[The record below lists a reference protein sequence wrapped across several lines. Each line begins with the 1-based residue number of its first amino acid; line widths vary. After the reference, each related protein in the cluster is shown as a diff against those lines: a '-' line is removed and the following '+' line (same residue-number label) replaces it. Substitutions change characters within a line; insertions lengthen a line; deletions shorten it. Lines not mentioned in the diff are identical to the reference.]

1 MKMTGQR
8 YTEKELVWITRL
20 FEQGRSDEE
29 IATTVGRTV
38 YGIRWKREKMGLFRP
53 SAIEISKQQGHKWTD
68 EEILFIKN
76 YWNSQTDEWMA
87 KKLGV
92 TVRVYRLKR
101 QKMTVN
107 TIDGS
112 KRLLKSWIHRKG
124 RHITWTWGQEE
135 FLREHYPTHGAAD
148 IARYVGHTKKAVI
161 HKANRMGI
169 TKDYKPGEKGYP
181 PVEQYY
187 NSDTFQ
193 PKIIK

>member
-1 MKMTGQR
+1 MENNGQR
-8 YTEKELVWITRL
+8 FSKKEIAWIKTL
-20 FEQGRSDEE
+20 FEQGRSDED
-29 IATTVGRTV
+29 IALTLGRSVGGVCR
-38 YGIRWKREKMGLFRP
+38 KRGQMGLYRP
-53 SAIEISKQQGHKWTD
+53 DAIAISIEQGHKWTD

-92 TVRVYRLKR
+92 TVRVYRWKR

-124 RHITWTWGQEE
+124 RHITWTWAQEE

-148 IARYVGHTKKAVI
+148 IAHYVGHTKKAVI

-193 PKIIK
+193 PKLIK